1 MKKKLVAVLT
11 AVMMTSVFAVA
22 CGSTEA
28 PAETETAVVETV
40 AETVAETETAVET
53 VAETETATEEATE
66 TVAE

>member
-28 PAETETAVVETV
+28 PAETETAVV
-40 AETVAETETAVET
+40 TEAATEEAVET
-53 VAETETATEEATE
+53 VAETEEATE
-66 TVAE
+66 TVAETETETVAE